1 MFPVNMSDQVT
12 GHESGAKVGTAPV
25 HPHDQ
30 MVSGVEG
37 GVAMPKPLGPR
48 HTMIG
53 AFRMLM
59 SGMKSLSDRPCPPH
73 DQMVVKTL

>member
-30 MVSGVEG
+30 MVG
-37 GVAMPKPLGPR
+37 GVAGGVAKQTRMARVVKLKPPGPR
-48 HTMIG
+48 RTMIG
-53 AFRMLM
+53 AF
-59 SGMKSLSDRPCPPH
+59 
-73 DQMVVKTL
+73 